1 MPEVELLATGE
12 GDYRHHDPDV
22 VRAWV
27 RDRKRRDVVDT
38 TTTGADA
45 VSRLVADGADV
56 AFDVSSLTRGPVVPI
71 REIVRPRRRNLR
83 YGAKAT
89 GTLLGRA
96 ART

>member
-12 GDYRHHDPDV
+12 GDDRHHDPDV
-22 VRAWV
+22 VRARV

-38 TTTGADA
+38 TTGADA
-45 VSRLVADGADV
+45 VSGLVADGVDV
-56 AFDVSSLTRGPVVPI
+56 AFGVSSFTRGPIVPI

-83 YGAKAT
+83 YGAT
-89 GTLLGRA
+89 FIGTLVERA